1 MGYDPEFLDAAV
13 PAPETAGGDVLLD
26 YTHFSLSL
34 DPARRLAAWV
44 AWNVDGDRLHPGD
57 AIPRAG
63 VRFRADPRVPREH
76 QTLDPVY
83 ADNRL
88 DRGHV
93 ARRADLL
100 WGPLDEALRA
110 NSDSFFF
117 PNITPQ
123 MDDFNQERLGGS
135 WGMLE
140 AAILSE
146 EGLRPRRLTLF
157 GGPVLAEDDPP
168 YRDLVRIPRE
178 HWKVVVYRLEGV
190 LRFRCF
196 LLTQQIDPD
205 LRRAVGFL
213 DEFDT
218 YAVPLEQLMARTGL
232 AFPGLGGATGDD
244 EGSAGS
250 GDARGADLPVDVMSG
265 HAPRLVRSALDV
277 EW

>member
-1 MGYDPEFLDAAV
+1 MEHRRR
-13 PAPETAGGDVLLD
+13 PAPSRG
-26 YTHFSLSL
+26 S
-34 DPARRLAAWV
+34 
-44 AWNVDGDRLHPGD
+44 
-57 AIPRAG
+57 IPRSG
-63 VRFRADPRVPREH
+63 TRFRADPRVPDDH

-100 WGPLDEALRA
+100 WGPLDEALEA

-123 MDDFNQERLGGS
+123 MDDFNQERLGGG

-140 AAILSE
+140 AAILSD
-146 EGLRPRRLTLF
+146 EGLRPRRLSLF
-157 GGPVLAEDDPP
+157 GGPVLADDDPP

-196 LLTQQIDPD
+196 LLTQQIDPGRRCRRRLPRRVRHLRTAARRPRGPHRARLPRPCRG
-205 LRRAVGFL
+205 LRRRRA
-213 DEFDT
+213 
-218 YAVPLEQLMARTGL
+218 Q
-232 AFPGLGGATGDD
+232 
-244 EGSAGS
+244 
-250 GDARGADLPVDVMSG
+250 
-265 HAPRLVRSALDV
+265 PR
-277 EW
+277 

>member
-1 MGYDPEFLDAAV
+1 MGYDPDFLAAPV
-13 PAPETAGGDVLLD
+13 APPRAPDGGDLLD
-26 YTHFSLSL
+26 YTHFSLDL
-34 DPARRLAAWV
+34 DPGRRLASWV
-44 AWNVDGDRLHPGD
+44 AWNIDGDRLHPGES
-57 AIPRAG
+57 IPRSG
-63 VRFRADPRVPREH
+63 TRFRADPRVPDDH

-100 WGPLDEALRA
+100 WGPLDEALEA

-146 EGLRPRRLTLF
+146 EGLRPRRLSLF
-157 GGPVLAEDDPP
+157 GGPVLADDDPP

-196 LLTQQIDPD
+196 LLTQQIDPG
-205 LRRAVGFL
+205 RRSAVGYL

-218 YAVPLEQLMARTGL
+218 YALPLADLAARTGL
-232 AFPGLGGATGDD
+232 GFPGLVEASGDD
-244 EGSAGS
+244 ARSP
-250 GDARGADLPVDVMSG
+250 GDRPVDAMPQR
-265 HAPRLVRSALDV
+265 APLLVRSALDV
-277 EW
+277 QW